1 MNPLFDYVPRTLEK
15 NILTTL
21 RMPEIIAIV
30 GPRQCGK
37 TTLLRHIADDLKAE
51 KLSFVDFEDRDDL
64 SLFTN
69 DIKGFAKLYVE
80 GRNFLFI
87 DEFQYAEE
95 GGKNLKYLY
104 DTHPIKIFITGS
116 SATELSIQSIRHLV
130 GRIFVFELYPFSF
143 REYLSYKEG
152 ELTRF
157 LTGEIEPGREMIK
170 RIDVHFREYLIY
182 GGYPR
187 AALASTSEEKELVL
201 SNIFNTYLL
210 REIRE
215 ILNFR
220 DDFKLTQLI
229 HALALQIGS
238 TCNYRELSTLTGF
251 RYGDLLE
258 ALNVLKKTFVVAES
272 RPFYTNKRLELVKAP
287 KLFFLD
293 NGFRNVAIKNFQPGG
308 QRTDTGALSENFLA
322 AELVKYSDG
331 LCFWRTKSKA
341 EVDFVVEA
349 HNQVIPIEV
358 KSGLK
363 KPAISRSFRSFLE
376 KYRPA
381 KGFVTSN
388 ELLAEREIADSRV
401 HFVPHWYLFSEDLS
415 IANQV

>member
-1 MNPLFDYVPRTLEK
+1 MNTLPDYIPRTLEK
-15 NILTTL
+15 DIRTALH
-21 RMPEIIAIV
+21 MPEIVAIV

-37 TTLLRHIADDLKAE
+37 TTLLRHIADDLKEE
-51 KLSFVDFEDRDDL
+51 KPSFVDFEDRDDL
-64 SLFTN
+64 ALFTN

-104 DTHPIKIFITGS
+104 DTHPVKIFITGS
-116 SATELSIQSIRHLV
+116 SATELSVQSIRHLV
-130 GRIFVFELYPFSF
+130 GRIFVFDLYPFSF
-143 REYLSYKEG
+143 REYLSYKEN
-152 ELTRF
+152 ELTSF
-157 LTGEIEPGREMIK
+157 LTGEIEPGREIIK

-201 SNIFNTYLL
+201 KNIFNTYLL
-210 REIRE
+210 RDIRE

-220 DDFKLTQLI
+220 DDFKLTKLI

-258 ALNVLKKTFVVAES
+258 ALNILIKTFVIAES

-293 NGFRNVAIKNFQPGG
+293 NGFRNVAIKSL
-308 QRTDTGALSENFLA
+308 QRSDQRADTGVLNENFLA
-322 AELVKYSDG
+322 AELVRYSDG
-331 LCFWRTKSKA
+331 LRFWRTKSKA
-341 EVDFVVEA
+341 EVDFIIEA
-349 HNQVIPIEV
+349 QNQIIPIEV
-358 KSGLK
+358 KSALK
-363 KPAISRSFRSFLE
+363 RPAVSRSFRSFLE

-381 KGFVTSN
+381 RGFVTSN
-388 ELLAEREIADSRV
+388 ELLAEREIADSHVR
-401 HFVPHWYLFSEDLS
+401 FVPHWYLFSEDFLTE
-415 IANQV
+415 N

>member
-1 MNPLFDYVPRTLEK
+1 MNTLPDYVPRTLEK
-15 NILTTL
+15 DIRTALH
-21 RMPEIIAIV
+21 MPEIVAIV

-37 TTLLRHIADDLKAE
+37 TTLLRHIADDLKEE
-51 KLSFVDFEDRDDL
+51 KPSFVDFEDRDDL
-64 SLFTN
+64 ALFTN

-104 DTHPIKIFITGS
+104 DTHPVKIFITGS
-116 SATELSIQSIRHLV
+116 SATELSVQSIRHLV
-130 GRIFVFELYPFSF
+130 GRIFVFDLYPFSF
-143 REYLSYKEG
+143 REYLSYKEN
-152 ELTRF
+152 ELTSF
-157 LTGEIEPGREMIK
+157 LTGEIEPGREIIK

-201 SNIFNTYLL
+201 KNIFNTYLL
-210 REIRE
+210 RDIRE

-220 DDFKLTQLI
+220 DDFKLTKLI

-258 ALNVLKKTFVVAES
+258 ALNILIKTFVIAES

-293 NGFRNVAIKNFQPGG
+293 NGFRNVAIKSL
-308 QRTDTGALSENFLA
+308 QRSDQRADTGVLNENFLA
-322 AELVKYSDG
+322 AELVRYSDG
-331 LCFWRTKSKA
+331 LRFWRTKSKA
-341 EVDFVVEA
+341 EVDFIIEA
-349 HNQVIPIEV
+349 QNQIIPIEV
-358 KSGLK
+358 KSALK
-363 KPAISRSFRSFLE
+363 RPAVSRSFRSFLE

-381 KGFVTSN
+381 RGFVTSN
-388 ELLAEREIADSRV
+388 ELLAEREIADSHVR
-401 HFVPHWYLFSEDLS
+401 FVPHWYLFSEDFLTE
-415 IANQV
+415 N